1 MCKHLIIYN
10 TQRESPRFVW
20 VYIYMHLYPY
30 IYILYMYT
38 CKNAYMHICMYI
50 CVYICIYV
58 YMHVCIY
65 TYILAPGPN
74 HARIDPQKLLSGL
87 EDLLCVCKKHRKL
100 RTETYYDRKICC
112 RHPVCVCSFLYCTV
126 VALLICWVLP

>member
-10 TQRESPRFVW
+10 TQREPPFCMC
-20 VYIYMHLYPY
+20 IYLYALVSLY
-30 IYILYMYT
+30 IYIIHVYMQK
-38 CKNAYMHICMYI
+38 CIHAYM
-50 CVYICIYV
+50 YV